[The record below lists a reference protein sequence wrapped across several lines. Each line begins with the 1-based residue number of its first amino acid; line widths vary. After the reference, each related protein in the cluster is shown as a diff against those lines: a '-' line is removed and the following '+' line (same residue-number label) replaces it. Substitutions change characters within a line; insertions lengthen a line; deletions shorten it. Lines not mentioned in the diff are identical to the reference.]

1 MKEAH
6 IFILNFLFEC
16 NEKVQVSKTYSQGH
30 HKKIL
35 TETYFLKNLHLN
47 NKKNLYIPKNYDI
60 NTNMKRKLQK
70 GGIFVEENLEKET
83 KKVLVVDDE
92 QAIIDVL
99 VYNLQKEGYET
110 LEATDGVTAVNIALE
125 QKPDLMLLDI
135 MLPKMDG
142 LTVCKRVK
150 NYLNIPILMLTA
162 KDAEID
168 KIVGLELGA
177 DDYITKPFSVRE
189 LMARVKAN
197 LRKNE
202 ISSIVK
208 ETIPEATETEKN
220 AENVIK
226 VNDIELDLDRFEVK
240 VRGEIIDLTLREFE
254 VLKFLASQPGQ
265 VVTRETL
272 LEKVWGYEYYGDIRT
287 VDVTVRRIREKIEAN
302 PKEPRYL
309 KVVWGIGYK
318 IEKI

>member
-1 MKEAH
+1 M
-6 IFILNFLFEC
+6 
-16 NEKVQVSKTYSQGH
+16 
-30 HKKIL
+30 
-35 TETYFLKNLHLN
+35 
-47 NKKNLYIPKNYDI
+47 
-60 NTNMKRKLQK
+60 
-70 GGIFVEENLEKET
+70 EENLEKET

-99 VYNLQKEGYET
+99 VYNLKKEGYET
-110 LEATDGVTAVNIALE
+110 LEATDGVTAVNMALE

-202 ISSIVK
+202 ISNVK
-208 ETIPEATETEKN
+208 KEPIQEISETEADN
-220 AENVIK
+220 IIK
-226 VNDIELDLDRFEVK
+226 VNDLELDLDRFEVK

-254 VLKFLASQPGQ
+254 VLKFL
-265 VVTRETL
+265 
-272 LEKVWGYEYYGDIRT
+272 EKVWGYEYYGDIRT
-287 VDVTVRRIREKIEAN
+287 VDVTVRRIREKIEKDTSS
-302 PKEPRYL
+302 PKILITKRG
-309 KVVWGIGYK
+309 VGYYIATK
-318 IEKI
+318 K

>member
-1 MKEAH
+1 ME
-6 IFILNFLFEC
+6 
-16 NEKVQVSKTYSQGH
+16 
-30 HKKIL
+30 
-35 TETYFLKNLHLN
+35 
-47 NKKNLYIPKNYDI
+47 D
-60 NTNMKRKLQK
+60 
-70 GGIFVEENLEKET
+70 NLEKEM

-92 QAIIDVL
+92 QSIIDVL
-99 VYNLQKEGYET
+99 VYNLKKEGYET
-110 LEATDGVTAVNIALE
+110 IEATDGITAVNMALE
-125 QKPDLMLLDI
+125 EKPDLMLLDI
-135 MLPKMDG
+135 MLPKLDG
-142 LTVCKRVK
+142 LSVCKRVK

-202 ISSIVK
+202 ISNVSK
-208 ETIPEATETEKN
+208 EPISEASVNETKKDN
-220 AENVIK
+220 QIK
-226 VNDIELDLDRFEVK
+226 VNDLELDLDRFEVK

-254 VLKFLASQPGQ
+254 VLKFLATQPGQ

-287 VDVTVRRIREKIEAN
+287 VDVTVRRIREKIEKDTSS
-302 PKEPRYL
+302 PKILITKRG
-309 KVVWGIGYK
+309 VGYYIATNK
-318 IEKI
+318 